1 MSKNMSNESQEN
13 KQVTQNAPS
22 VLIQTYP
29 TDCGHVIGE
38 MTLNSPASLNALS
51 IDMCQRMS
59 KQLSLWQN
67 DDNVVAILLRGAG
80 DKAFCAGGDIRKLYD
95 SMADHDPS
103 TPNPYATA
111 FFGNEYDLYRQMH
124 FYTKPLILW
133 GSGIVMG
140 GGMGLMTGCS
150 HRIIT
155 ETTRFAMPEITI
167 GLFPDATGSWFLQ
180 RMPAKMGLFLGL
192 TGAQC
197 NGADALLVNLAEYAV
212 ASDSYEAVVAA
223 LTTAD
228 WRLGQDKAI
237 ATPRHLEATAS
248 RTLATLAQAQQDQ
261 LSLKPSQLG
270 KYWRPIQT
278 LMSCG
283 GLADID
289 ATLQDDAKLAAI
301 DSDFAAD
308 TWSQRAVATYRRG
321 CPVTAALTYEIFHRV
336 GALSLEQIL
345 YLETNVAAN
354 CANNP
359 DFREGVRALLIDK
372 DKNPQWSK
380 SLAEC
385 LTPEGQAYINGHF
398 HSPYAPGEHPF
409 ADWLSDQAL
418 AVQAVR

>member
-1 MSKNMSNESQEN
+1 MTDDAQAKTNMAED
-13 KQVTQNAPS
+13 APS
-22 VLIQTYP
+22 VLFQTYP

-38 MTLNSPASLNALS
+38 MILNSPASLNALS

-59 KQLSLWQN
+59 EQLSQWQN
-67 DDNVVAILLRGAG
+67 DDHVVAILLRGAG
-80 DKAFCAGGDIRKLYD
+80 EKAFCAGGDIRKLYD

-140 GGMGLMTGCS
+140 GGMGLMAGCS
-150 HRIIT
+150 HRVIT
-155 ETTRFAMPEITI
+155 DTTRFAMPEITI

-180 RMPAKMGLFLGL
+180 RMPAKIGLFLGL

-197 NGADALLVNLAEYAV
+197 NGADALLVNLAESAV
-212 ASDSYEAVVAA
+212 ASDGYEAVISA

-228 WRLGQDKAI
+228 WRSEQGEAI
-237 ATPRHLEATAS
+237 ASQRQLEATTS
-248 RTLATLAQAQQDQ
+248 RALATLAQSQKAQ
-261 LSLKPSQLG
+261 LSLKPSKLLE
-270 KYWRPIQT
+270 YWQPIQA
-278 LMSCG
+278 LMTSG
-283 GLADID
+283 GLTDID
-289 ATLQDDAKLAAI
+289 AILQDDEKLAAI
-301 DSDFAAD
+301 DANFAAE
-308 TWSQRAVATYRRG
+308 TWTQRAVTTYRNG
-321 CPVTAALTYEIFHRV
+321 CPATAALTYEIYQRV
-336 GALSLEQIL
+336 GDLSLEQIL
-345 YLETNVAAN
+345 YLETNIAAN

-380 SLAEC
+380 TLVEC
-385 LTPEGQAYINGHF
+385 LTPEGQDYINSHF
-398 HSPYAPGEHPF
+398 DSPYAVGEHPF
-409 ADWLSDQAL
+409 ADWLTEQAF

>member
-1 MSKNMSNESQEN
+1 MTDDAQAKTNIAED
-13 KQVTQNAPS
+13 APS
-22 VLIQTYP
+22 VLFQTYP

-59 KQLSLWQN
+59 AQLQAWQK

-80 DKAFCAGGDIRKLYD
+80 EKAFCAGGDIRKLYD

-124 FYTKPLILW
+124 FYAKPLILW
-133 GSGIVMG
+133 GNGIVMG
-140 GGMGLMTGCS
+140 GGMGLMAGCS
-150 HRIIT
+150 HRVIT
-155 ETTRFAMPEITI
+155 DTTRFAMPEITI

-180 RMPAKMGLFLGL
+180 RMPAKIGLFLGL

-212 ASDSYEAVVAA
+212 ASDGYEAVISA

-228 WRLGQDKAI
+228 WRAEEGEAI
-237 ATPRHLEATAS
+237 ATQRHLEATTS
-248 RTLATLAQAQQDQ
+248 RALATLAQSQQEQ
-261 LSLKPSQLG
+261 LSLKPSKLLE
-270 KYWRPIQT
+270 YWQPIQA
-278 LMSCG
+278 LMTSG

-289 ATLQDDAKLAAI
+289 AILQDDEKLAAI
-301 DSDFAAD
+301 DANFVAE
-308 TWSQRAVATYRRG
+308 TWTQRAVATYRNG
-321 CPVTAALTYEIFHRV
+321 CPATAALTYEIYQRV
-336 GALSLEQIL
+336 GDLSLEQIL
-345 YLETNVAAN
+345 YLETNIAAN

-385 LTPEGQAYINGHF
+385 LTPEGQDYINSHF
-398 HSPYAPGEHPF
+398 DSPYAVGEHPF
-409 ADWLSDQAL
+409 SGWLTEQAF